1 MVTTYCQQ
9 CGTAVYLGQSAGG
22 EVLIDQ
28 GPPRQN
34 RQLIKVKHADGTP
47 AVIHSIHVCD
57 EVRYPKRSNAAAIN
71 AARRVVGLE
80 PLQER
85 GDGA

>member
-1 MVTTYCQQ
+1 MRTTYCQR
-9 CGTAVYLGQSAGG
+9 CGTAVYLGQSTGG

-28 GPPRQN
+28 GPPREN
-34 RQLIKVKHADGTP
+34 RQLIKVTPTDGTP
-47 AVIHSIHVCD
+47 AVIHSIHICKQVL
-57 EVRYPKRSNAAAIN
+57 YPRKTNTAAIN